1 MPQKHLLFIWKLLN
15 KAIPSS
21 DVLQEH
27 HLQANSLCHFGCSD
41 ADSIHHIFF
50 SCHLVRAAWF
60 GCFSMCPPS
69 HLSHNDL
76 LTWLKQLIISSKDDE
91 ILLKSIISFLN
102 DIWRKRNQAAH
113 GGHIPHPHDIVRDS
127 QSIVAFSA
135 IAFLEKNNTSVS
147 QQASINPNFSQANQW
162 NVLVKRWKLHRS
174 SYCRILVCFE
184 GSLLQT
190 FTWKRSSIPG
200 NIFALGCF
208 RMTLNWIHHSGLPK
222 ERLSIWNVRKRSI
235 DFHHWAPSVS
245 HVIARDVAS
254 LLRPFQ
260 LLSIYL
266 LTDEQSSFFPSHF
279 HDIVRTM

>member
-1 MPQKHLLFIWKLLN
+1 ME
-15 KAIPSS
+15 KAQSS
-21 DVLQEH
+21 
-27 HLQANSLCHFGCSD
+27 CS
-41 ADSIHHIFF
+41 
-50 SCHLVRAAWF
+50 
-60 GCFSMCPPS
+60 
-69 HLSHNDL
+69 
-76 LTWLKQLIISSKDDE
+76 
-91 ILLKSIISFLN
+91 
-102 DIWRKRNQAAH
+102 WRSYY
-113 GGHIPHPHDIVRDS
+113 IPHPHDIVRDS

-147 QQASINPNFSQANQW
+147 QQALINPNFSRANQW

-222 ERLSIWNVRKRSI
+222 ERLGIWNVRKRSI

-266 LTDEQSSFFPSHF
+266 LIDEQSSFFPSHF